1 MLAEG
6 DCVYAYLF
14 RPKQLGASVSNLALP
29 NAQIQAEIYDA
40 LPNWTVK
47 S

>member
-1 MLAEG
+1 MLVEG

-14 RPKQLGASVSNLALP
+14 RPKQLGASTSNLVLP
-29 NAQIQAEIYDA
+29 SAQIQAEIYDA

-47 S
+47 